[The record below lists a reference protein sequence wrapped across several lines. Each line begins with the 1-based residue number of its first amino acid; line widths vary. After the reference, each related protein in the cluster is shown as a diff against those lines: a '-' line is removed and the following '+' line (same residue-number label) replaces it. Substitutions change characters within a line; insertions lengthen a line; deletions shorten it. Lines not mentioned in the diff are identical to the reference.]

1 MTTIATPTRVF
12 RMGSI
17 TLPDPSVQMT
27 PEDVRAAYA
36 VNYSHLAHAT
46 VDGPVVDGD
55 QLVYTF
61 APPVAKT
68 KG

>member
-1 MTTIATPTRVF
+1 MTTIATLTRQF
-12 RMGSI
+12 KMGSV
-17 TLPDPSVQMT
+17 TLADPSPEMT
-27 PEDVRAAYA
+27 PDEVRAAYA

-46 VDGPVVDGD
+46 VSEPTAEGET
-55 QLVYTF
+55 LVYTF